1 MIKWRASFS
10 SPLNKNTLLLIT
22 HVWVLN
28 LDRSMIWSFKAVLLI
43 TFLMAL
49 VKSLHWLK
57 MSRSTLIALNLSNLW
72 GLLTSTDQI
81 STASFSGK
89 EFSPMFLLSKDSWS
103 KLWRARRC
111 KEEGVEVVIKKDP
124 RKEASRKHRFSL
136 SKNLW
141 KKKEQSLSN
150 L

>member
-1 MIKWRASFS
+1 
-10 SPLNKNTLLLIT
+10 
-22 HVWVLN
+22 
-28 LDRSMIWSFKAVLLI
+28 
-43 TFLMAL
+43 
-49 VKSLHWLK
+49 
-57 MSRSTLIALNLSNLW
+57 
-72 GLLTSTDQI
+72 
-81 STASFSGK
+81 
-89 EFSPMFLLSKDSWS
+89 
-103 KLWRARRC
+103 LWRARRC